1 MGKTG
6 SFLFLTAVL
15 MLVALGTTGNAF
27 RPAGAEEK
35 ETPFFEAEASP
46 VDEKVCPN
54 RKVTMLY
61 ELTFHGIDYEKDQ
74 KRQHAIPLPS
84 LTHPTIKVT
93 ATNGT
98 VSGVKKLADTYEG
111 EPTYDDLFKFW
122 SDTFYFT
129 PEKPGKATVNLEA
142 VYLDMVA
149 RTKWTINV
157 WEDCK
162 YTVEISS
169 DESKFKMPSGK
180 TFNEEQSW
188 WQGILYYAGR
198 AKNVLA
204 DPLMNEN
211 GGGGQQ
217 RLLSGWHPSL
227 LRQGG
232 TEGSLEFFADAI
244 WLGNAEDMTCGTDG
258 ALTCSDTFTVR
269 AVPGD
274 DAITFEI
281 DVHPGE
287 CGGYHIWCRG
297 DGGGGDANI
306 PPMASDGFS
315 MSVDIPAEGGSAS
328 FVRPLPYGTS
338 MEYLVTAYPEVEE

>member
-1 MGKTG
+1 MKNNS
-6 SFLFLTAVL
+6 SFLFLATVL
-15 MLVALGTTGNAF
+15 MVVALGTTGNVF
-27 RPAGAEEK
+27 HPAGAEEK

-54 RKVTMLY
+54 REVTMLY
-61 ELTFHGIDYEKDQ
+61 KLTFHGLDYEKDQ
-74 KRQHAIPLPS
+74 KRNGAVPFPS

-98 VSGVKKLADTYEG
+98 VRGVKDLAVTYEG
-111 EPTYDDLFKFW
+111 EPPYDDVFKFW

-129 PEKPGKATVNLEA
+129 PKKPGTATVNFEA
-142 VYLDMVA
+142 RYLGMIA
-149 RTKWTINV
+149 RTKWTITV

-169 DESKFKMPSGK
+169 DESNFKMPSGK

-204 DPLMNEN
+204 EPLMQE

-217 RLLSGWHPSL
+217 RLFSGWSPAGF
-227 LRQGG
+227 RQD
-232 TEGSLEFFADAI
+232 EAQGSLEFFADAI
-244 WLGNAEDMTCGTDG
+244 WLGNAEDTTCGTDG
-258 ALTCSDTFTVR
+258 ALTCTDSFTVR
-269 AVPGD
+269 GVTAEET
-274 DAITFEI
+274 ITFDI
-281 DVHPGE
+281 DVLGGQ
-287 CGGYHIWCRG
+287 CSGYHIWCRG
-297 DGGGGDANI
+297 DNGGGDANI

-315 MSVDIPAEGGSAS
+315 MSVDIPVEGGSAR
-328 FVRPLPYGTS
+328 FVRPLPHGTS
-338 MEYLVTAYPEVEE
+338 IEYLVTAYPEVEE